1 MPPFHD
7 LMNSTEFWSSLILAL
22 VGGGGLGGWITSI
35 VGRRK
40 TTAESESLSTQAAK
54 EAVSILTDQVIAPL
68 REQVDAQARQIR
80 HLEAQQAKLYAA
92 TSYIRA
98 QNHWLDELCRSGLL
112 GAKWAD
118 EHPKPRL
125 PDMLRGT
132 IDPTQDSK
140 EEP

>member
-40 TTAESESLSTQAAK
+40 TTAESDSLSAQAAK
-54 EAVSILTDQVIAPL
+54 EAVSILTDQVITPL
-68 REQVDAQARQIR
+68 REQVDAQERQID
-80 HLEAQQAKLYAA
+80 HLERQQAKLFAA

-112 GAKWAD
+112 GARWAD
-118 EHPKPRL
+118 EHPKPHL
-125 PDMLRGT
+125 PDLLRDT
-132 IDPTQDSK
+132 IDPITK
-140 EEP
+140 EDQ

>member
-7 LMNSTEFWSSLILAL
+7 LISSSEFWSSLLLAL
-22 VGGGGLGGWITSI
+22 VGGGGLGGWLTSLA
-35 VGRRK
+35 GRRK
-40 TTAESESLSTQAAK
+40 SDAESQNLSAQAAK

-68 REQVDAQARQIR
+68 REQVDAQERQISY
-80 HLEAQQAKLYAA
+80 LEAQQSKLFVA

-112 GAKWAD
+112 GSKWAD

-125 PDMLRGT
+125 PDELRAGIAPET
-132 IDPTQDSK
+132 LK
-140 EEP
+140 EES

>member
-7 LMNSTEFWSSLILAL
+7 LISNSEFWSSLLLAL
-22 VGGGGLGGWITSI
+22 VGGGGIGGLITSLA
-35 VGRRK
+35 GHRK
-40 TTAESESLSTQAAK
+40 STAESDSLSAQAAK
-54 EAVSILTDQVIAPL
+54 EAVSILTDQVITPL
-68 REQVDAQARQIR
+68 REQVDAQARQIE
-80 HLEAQQAKLYAA
+80 HLERQQEKLFAA

-125 PDMLRGT
+125 PDLLRDT
-132 IDPTQDSK
+132 IDPIEK
-140 EEP
+140 ENQ

>member
-40 TTAESESLSTQAAK
+40 TTAESDSLSAQAAK
-54 EAVSILTDQVIAPL
+54 EAVSILTDQVITPL
-68 REQVDAQARQIR
+68 REQVDAQERQID
-80 HLEAQQAKLYAA
+80 HLERQQLKLFAA

-98 QNHWLDELCRSGLL
+98 QNHWLDELCRSGVL
-112 GAKWAD
+112 GAQWAD
-118 EHPKPRL
+118 DHPKPHL
-125 PDMLRGT
+125 PDLLRDT
-132 IDPTQDSK
+132 IDPIEK
-140 EEP
+140 EDQ

>member
-40 TTAESESLSTQAAK
+40 TTAESDSLSAQAAK

-68 REQVDAQARQIR
+68 RAQVDAQERQIS
-80 HLEAQQAKLYAA
+80 HLEHQQLKLFAA
-92 TSYIRA
+92 TSYIRQ
-98 QNHWLDELCRSGLL
+98 QNHWLDELCRSGVL
-112 GAKWAD
+112 GSQWAD

-125 PDMLRGT
+125 PDLLRDT
-132 IDPTQDSK
+132 IDPIEK
-140 EEP
+140 ENQ

>member
-40 TTAESESLSTQAAK
+40 TTAESDSLSAQAAK

-68 REQVDAQARQIR
+68 RAQVDAQERQIS
-80 HLEAQQAKLYAA
+80 HLERQQLKLFAA
-92 TSYIRA
+92 TSYIRQ
-98 QNHWLDELCRSGLL
+98 QNHWLDELCRSGVL
-112 GAKWAD
+112 GSQWAD

-125 PDMLRGT
+125 PDLLRDT
-132 IDPTQDSK
+132 IDPIEK
-140 EEP
+140 ENQ